1 MKGVNIKSGKVST
14 YSALYTVFIAP
25 ITDLNTV
32 NYFS

>member
-1 MKGVNIKSGKVST
+1 MRGVNIKSGKVFT
-14 YSALYTVFIAP
+14 NSALYTVVIAP

>member
-1 MKGVNIKSGKVST
+1 MRGVNIKSGKVFT
-14 YSALYTVFIAP
+14 NSALYTVFIAP